1 MNGESKEVT
10 GVVKNIWGMGGGT
23 NKKKTTQKTPDSS
36 LTLPVIYVFM
46 SSTKNMIEI
55 NAGVDDAFW
64 FVTTDR
70 SLTASSSF
78 VSKER
83 RLLLLL

>member
-23 NKKKTTQKTPDSS
+23 NIKKKTTQKTDSC

-55 NAGVDDAFW
+55 NAGVDAFW

-83 RLLLLL
+83 RLPLLLL